1 MGRVRTDDPKTR
13 DDFYFTRRMSERLS
27 PVTTAR
33 YQLSYTIATDALGE
47 AITPTN
53 ATTRY
58 SLTGNCD
65 YTLKDAGTGAVLLAG
80 RVAGFTSWSASG
92 TVVASDAAEEDAH
105 RRLMVILADNLVT
118 RLIAQAGTL
127 PQ

>member
-1 MGRVRTDDPKTR
+1 MHALATDTPKTR
-13 DDFYFTRRMSERLS
+13 DDFYFVRHVSDRFG
-27 PVTTAR
+27 PVDTAR
-33 YQLSYTIATDALGE
+33 YRLAYTITTESLGE
-47 AITPTN
+47 VITQTN

-65 YTLKDAGTGAVLLAG
+65 YVLRDVSTNAVLLAG
-80 RVAGFTSWSASG
+80 RVAGFTSWSAAG

-105 RRLMVILADNLVT
+105 RRLMTILADELAT
-118 RLIAQAGTL
+118 RLIAKAETL